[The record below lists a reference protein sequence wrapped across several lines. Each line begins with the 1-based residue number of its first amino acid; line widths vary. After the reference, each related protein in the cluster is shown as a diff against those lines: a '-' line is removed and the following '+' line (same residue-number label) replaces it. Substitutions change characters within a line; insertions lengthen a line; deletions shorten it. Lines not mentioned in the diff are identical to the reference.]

1 MRLQQRLKRS
11 LQSEHSIR
19 NANED
24 LLLKLHEAEPAEAAA
39 EVRTGTASDP
49 CGRHALSL
57 CYLISPC
64 PHVD

>member
-24 LLLKLHEAEPAEAAA
+24 LLLKLHEAEPAEAA
-39 EVRTGTASDP
+39 EVRAAPDDGEGMPFSCVMSSHP
-49 CGRHALSL
+49 VHM
-57 CYLISPC
+57 LIDR
-64 PHVD
+64 V